1 MDNIHSTKLRRA
13 LAERVRYYNELGI
26 YDFYRRER
34 NQPRSEGVSTEDI
47 AEITDDS
54 ARHAR
59 QPPSMAR
66 GERIGRYPDIGN
78 SPDSADQVEEG
89 KPAQQGQTAQSLVA
103 ISKLIIQEEIRSHR
117 HQRGN
122 TLYDS
127 ELEP

>member
-1 MDNIHSTKLRRA
+1 MRDRIT
-13 LAERVRYYNELGI
+13 GI
-26 YDFYRRER
+26 FS
-34 NQPRSEGVSTEDI
+34 QPPLPTTPGEDRGYS
-47 AEITDDS
+47 EITDDG

-117 HQRGN
+117 HQRG
-122 TLYDS
+122 
-127 ELEP
+127 

>member
-1 MDNIHSTKLRRA
+1 MDGATDNAVGPRDQIFEISCVTGSPASFRSHR
-13 LAERVRYYNELGI
+13 
-26 YDFYRRER
+26 YRRR
-34 NQPRSEGVSTEDI
+34 QVKTEDI
-47 AEITDDS
+47 AEITDDGS
-54 ARHAR
+54 RHAR